1 MPRSI
6 RNAQGITLRKLIN
19 NTYIYMKNRFD
30 YSERDVLRRIV
41 IRKVSVYDGKNPGEA
56 RTRYDIQSFSYP
68 QYPPYYMSNKTKWG
82 HPRTKQRT
90 YKHQYDIIIQ
100 MEKLSLDC
108 DAIKLRTGADAKW
121 DFTKSGKGYW
131 QGKGRNKRWIEGS
144 NIKRGINGDFF
155 FRSSYLFHE
164 AGILFGRNFADG
176 PPRKTNPKGIL
187 FLDKHMINTIKI
199 LVNKGLIQ

>member
-30 YSERDVLRRIV
+30 YSERDVLKRIV
-41 IRKVSVYDGKNPGEA
+41 IQKVLVYDGKQPGEA
-56 RTRYDIQSFSYP
+56 RTRYNILSMSYP

-144 NIKRGINGDFF
+144 NVKRGINGDFF

-164 AGILFGRNFADG
+164 AGILFGRNFAEW
-176 PPRKTNPKGIL
+176 PPRKTNPKMIL
-187 FLDKHMINTIKI
+187 FLDKHMINTIKT
-199 LVNKGLIQ
+199 LVNKGIIQ

>member
-6 RNAQGITLRKLIN
+6 QNPQGITLRKLIN
-19 NTYIYMKNRFD
+19 NTFVYMHNRFD
-30 YSERDVLRRIV
+30 YSERDVLKRIV
-41 IRKVSVYDGKNPGEA
+41 IRRVSVYDGKNPGEA
-56 RTRYDIQSFSYP
+56 RTRFDIVSSSYP
-68 QYPPYYMSNKTKWG
+68 QYYPYYTKKDNRG
-82 HPRTKQRT
+82 RPRTKQRT
-90 YKHQYDIIIQ
+90 YKHQYDVIIQ

-121 DFTKSGKGYW
+121 DFTKAGKGYW
-131 QGKGRNKRWIEGS
+131 LGKGRNKHWIEGS

-164 AGILFGRNFADG
+164 AGILFGRNFAEW
-176 PPRKTNPKGIL
+176 PPRKTNPKMIL
-187 FLDKHMINTIKI
+187 FLDKHMINTLKI